1 MTKNALSTVGAAV
14 VATATLATLAT
25 VAPTAASPA
34 PPPESPSLDRT
45 ETPYGTTFDQQNVA
59 ASVVT
64 LHIPLPE
71 GSKPHPEQCD
81 RVSYLRFRNASGPTD
96 PNKADRILVSQPGVL
111 EGAGAYE
118 SVARNTVTEAASQGK
133 NIEVWAMDRRSN
145 CLEDHTGFEAG
156 RASGDVNDALD
167 YYVGGKEKNGRTF
180 DGFGVYDGGD
190 PASPVGDTTVTVDPS
205 LDWLNDIGLDQTLR
219 DQYDIMRSEVPDLA
233 TRQDKMLCGGHS
245 LGGYLS
251 GYFAEWDFD
260 GDPSTTDDA
269 GFNQCGG
276 YFALDTV
283 VDTDLT
289 GHILSPV
296 PVDVDGLPA
305 GVGDAVD
312 TLYGAP
318 GPGLPVFAA
327 PSLINPETMN
337 LLGLIGMA
345 ANDDPDG
352 LSAIVPRLPD
362 NANIES
368 TMRVL
373 LGGNPVTAV
382 TGEPDI
388 RSIRVTNDAVL
399 GALLDD
405 NSMPFGILQ
414 SSVGFIDGPV
424 VQKTFP
430 VNQDMAD
437 GAADAVGARRLST
450 ESFGDAP
457 KYAPAMKD
465 DSLYR
470 WVDYDEDGG
479 LAPGQGPETE
489 VTSIHDLAR
498 SLSEPPLDFT
508 EWYFPSRLATE
519 MALGQGG
526 PTDSHRLYRG
536 AYRGRPTLTFTA
548 QGGIVADPPEDPAN
562 RTVFLPGYNHLD
574 ALTANARQNTG
585 EPEAVSTN
593 LAGFAVTGR
602 P

>member
-14 VATATLATLAT
+14 VATATLATLTA
-25 VAPTAASPA
+25 VAPAAASPA
-34 PPPESPSLDRT
+34 PPSGSPALDRT
-45 ETPYGTTFDQQNVA
+45 ETPYNTTFDQQDVA
-59 ASVVT
+59 ASVVS
-64 LHIPLPE
+64 LHIPRPA

-81 RVSYLRFRNASGPTD
+81 WVSYLRFRNASGPTD
-96 PNKADRILVSQPGVL
+96 PDEADRILVSQPGVL

-118 SVARNTVTEAASQGK
+118 SVARNTVADAASRGK

-167 YYVGGKEKNGRTF
+167 YYGRRQAEERAHLRRLRRLRRRRSGQPRRRH
-180 DGFGVYDGGD
+180 DRHRRPLPRLAQRHRPGPD
-190 PASPVGDTTVTVDPS
+190 PARPVRHHAFRGSRPGPRKD
-205 LDWLNDIGLDQTLR
+205 R
-219 DQYDIMRSEVPDLA
+219 
-233 TRQDKMLCGGHS
+233 MLCGGHS

-289 GHILSPV
+289 GQILSPV

-305 GVGDAVD
+305 GVGDAVN

-382 TGEPDI
+382 TGQPDI
-388 RSIRVTNDAVL
+388 RSIRATNDAVL

-465 DSLYR
+465 DSVYR
-470 WVDYDEDGG
+470 WVDYDQEGG

-536 AYRGRPTLTFTA
+536 AYRA
-548 QGGIVADPPEDPAN
+548 
-562 RTVFLPGYNHLD
+562 
-574 ALTANARQNTG
+574 AR
-585 EPEAVSTN
+585 
-593 LAGFAVTGR
+593 R
-602 P
+602 R